1 MIQRIQTLYL
11 IAVAILAGI
20 MNFVTLG
27 SFKSGETLYQLDSF
41 GLFTTNTP
49 QELVYGTFAL
59 FAILA
64 VISVLSAL
72 TIFLYK
78 KRILQIRI
86 CLFNIL
92 LALGF
97 YAAFAAYTYVI
108 KERFTAEVFFKLP
121 LVFPLIGIVLDW
133 LAIRAIGADEA
144 LIRSLDR
151 LR

>member
-11 IAVAILAGI
+11 IVVTVLAAI
-20 MNFVTLG
+20 MNFVTLS
-27 SFKSGETLYQLDSF
+27 SFKSGETLFQLDSF
-41 GLFTTNTP
+41 GLFTTTNP

-64 VISVLSAL
+64 AISILSAL

-97 YAAFAAYTYVI
+97 YAAYAAYTYVI
-108 KERFTAEVFFKLP
+108 KENFTAEVFFKLP